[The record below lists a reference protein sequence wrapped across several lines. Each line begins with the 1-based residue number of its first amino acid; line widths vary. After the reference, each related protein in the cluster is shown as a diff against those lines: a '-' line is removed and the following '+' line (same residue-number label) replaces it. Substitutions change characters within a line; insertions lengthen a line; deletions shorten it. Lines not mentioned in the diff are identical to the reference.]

1 MDDAGK
7 MLKDEY
13 SIHSNKPFY
22 QVSPEAGYW
31 GEEAI
36 LRTVTMDEIIAKL
49 GSEKAIAEYPV
60 KPTPDEIK
68 ALTKG
73 EFAYSKRHLDFTAS
87 QQKALGTFLTHPAF
101 IARPPTGTV
110 VNNRIRTGR
119 LPIIKNGAELATM
132 FESEKTAVWHQHVL
146 LTLLDLPGEIP
157 GKDGKPVV
165 LRLREVISPVRQALM
180 QAALHVTTLSAL
192 SAVWRFKWR
201 STPAAAATD
210 PKIPERRVAR
220 RERPGEYFKRQG
232 ETFNVLFD
240 SEVRFNA
247 DGDILRDVDRAPR
260 LPPNAPDD
268 FPGTPRH
275 PAYGSGHS
283 TYSKAASDVLK
294 VFLPPKWGMPNIPG
308 GMIDDIPDAL
318 DKLANSIGKARF
330 WGGVHWLEDHMFG
343 QTIGAAIAQLVV
355 DQLNHSL
362 VDPKPSAL
370 VNPPSRQDLE
380 TEFADVKKMKQPRW
394 NWKKDGPFPR
404 LEDDVDGAANV
415 QGGRV

>member
-1 MDDAGK
+1 M
-7 MLKDEY
+7 DEY
-13 SIHSNKPFY
+13 SIHSNKPFF
-22 QVSPEAGYW
+22 QVSPEASYW

-36 LRTVTMDEIIAKL
+36 LRNVTMDEIIAKL
-49 GSEKAIAEYPV
+49 GGEEAIPEYPAT
-60 KPTPDEIK
+60 PTPKEIK
-68 ALTKG
+68 ALTTG
-73 EFAYSKRHLDFTAS
+73 EFAYAKRHVEFTS
-87 QQKALGTFLTHPAF
+87 TQQQALGTFLTHPAF

-119 LPIIKNGAELATM
+119 LPIIRNGAELATM

-157 GKDGKPVV
+157 GEDGKPIV
-165 LRLREVISPVRQALM
+165 LKLREVISPVRQALM

-210 PKIPERRVAR
+210 PKTPERRVAR
-220 RERPGEYFKRQG
+220 RERPAEYFKREG
-232 ETFNVLFD
+232 ETFKVLFD

-247 DGDILRDVDRAPR
+247 DGDILRDVELAPR
-260 LPPNAPDD
+260 LPPNAPKDL
-268 FPGTPRH
+268 PGTPRH

-294 VFLPPKWGMPNIPG
+294 IFLPSKWGMPKIPG
-308 GMIDDIPDAL
+308 GMIDDIPGAL
-318 DKLANSIGKARF
+318 DKLAESIGEARF
-330 WGGVHWLEDHMFG
+330 WGGVHWLEDHKFG

-370 VNPPSRQDLE
+370 VDPPTRQKLE
-380 TEFADVKKMKQPRW
+380 KDFADLAKKPQPRW

-404 LEDDVDGAANV
+404 LEGGADDAANV